1 MIELENEQ
9 SAKSTEKDAT
19 QDAKLSDLQMS
30 IDALN
35 NAVAEIRAEIP
46 ETKTALENRTDSKLS
61 EALETL
67 RAEIGAVSDFIENGF
82 TTAQVLSTHAAVGT
96 LTVRDSLTAEEAE
109 IKTATI
115 ADAEIDD
122 ALVEKL
128 ESGTVK
134 AESVESD
141 LMKAKNIDAEKI
153 SMDTFDIESLSAKKA
168 VTEEAEIEKLE
179 AAAAKI
185 ARLNCQL
192 VTVDEQGEWREP
204 TATPTNTQLLKITF
218 PRYDGTIRFITEDK
232 EFSFEIIDNT
242 IVTFT
247 QKKFY
252 IFRVE
257 FYGNHTDIFIN
268 NLGDSIKYILQRTG
282 DKDFAEPTS
291 EIVDRTGVNQNIS
304 ELRGC
309 VTSTEITY
317 GDSVRAHVEY
327 VDELSIEG
335 IDNVIYFLNGWSPY
349 VWDSTNMEFYEL
361 LRQTE
366 DDENSGIDLSFVRV

>member
-9 SAKSTEKDAT
+9 SAQSTEKDAT

-35 NAVAEIRAEIP
+35 NAVAELRAEIP

-153 SMDTFDIESLSAKKA
+153 SMDTFDIKSLSAKKA

-179 AAAAKI
+179 ATAAKI

-218 PRYDGTIRFITEDK
+218 PRYDGIIQLVFEDK
-232 EFSFEIIDNT
+232 DIAISIIGNGL
-242 IVTFT
+242 VTFSQNEELLYRVDFYDT
-247 QKKFY
+247 KTELFFRNEGVTLRFKPMYIGSSAIADCSSCIVNRTDYQQNVSGKKGIATAFSCG
-252 IFRVE
+252 F
-257 FYGNHTDIFIN
+257 
-268 NLGDSIKYILQRTG
+268 DSSSAWRIVFV
-282 DKDFAEPTS
+282 DKLPE
-291 EIVDRTGVNQNIS
+291 EGMENV
-304 ELRGC
+304 L
-309 VTSTEITY
+309 
-317 GDSVRAHVEY
+317 Y
-327 VDELSIEG
+327 VIEG
-335 IDNVIYFLNGWSPY
+335 EASYC
-349 VWDSTNMEFYEL
+349 WDGTKYTEVARSSGTSVAEL
-361 LRQTE
+361 E
-366 DDENSGIDLSFVRV
+366 DFKFDFVR

>member
-9 SAKSTEKDAT
+9 SAQSTEKDAT

-35 NAVAEIRAEIP
+35 NAVAEIRAEISK
-46 ETKTALENRTDSKLS
+46 TKTALENKTDSKLS

-67 RAEIGAVSDFIENGF
+67 RAEIGAVSNFIENGF

-134 AESVESD
+134 AESIESD

-153 SMDTFDIESLSAKKA
+153 SMDTLDIESLRAKKA
-168 VTEEAEIEKLE
+168 ASEEAEIEKLE

-204 TATPTNTQLLKITF
+204 TATPTNTQLLK
-218 PRYDGTIRFITEDK
+218 YDGIIQLVFEDK
-232 EFSFEIIDNT
+232 DIAISIIGNGL
-242 IVTFT
+242 VTFSQNEELLYRVDFYDT
-247 QKKFY
+247 KTELFFRNEGVTLRFKPMYIGSSAIADCSSCIVNRTDYQQNVSGKKGIATAFACG
-252 IFRVE
+252 F
-257 FYGNHTDIFIN
+257 
-268 NLGDSIKYILQRTG
+268 DSSSAWRIVFV
-282 DKDFAEPTS
+282 DKLPE
-291 EIVDRTGVNQNIS
+291 EGMENV
-304 ELRGC
+304 L
-309 VTSTEITY
+309 
-317 GDSVRAHVEY
+317 Y
-327 VDELSIEG
+327 VIEG
-335 IDNVIYFLNGWSPY
+335 EASYC
-349 VWDSTNMEFYEL
+349 WDGTKYTEVARSSGTSVAEL
-361 LRQTE
+361 E
-366 DDENSGIDLSFVRV
+366 DFKFDFVR